1 MSAPQALLSRTHR
14 TDNEQPFSAEDLS
27 AIRLLTLPEL
37 GPPFDDD
44 PAARAVTA
52 PGAVTSL
59 ANPAGGV
66 AGATAP
72 HAGKRPGAQ
81 EAGPDGD
88 WARQF
93 ARLLTEALSGARPVR
108 QILPCTSDH
117 ARVQLRALM
126 PLFAGGQRPRLLRVI
141 ATRPARDVIEMTV
154 IAGLGTRIRALAVRL
169 QRADPAERPAWL
181 SPASSVT
188 QRQLSALP
196 TRTRSAQPGKAA
208 AATPRWV
215 CTDIE
220 AA

>member
-1 MSAPQALLSRTHR
+1 MPTPQAVRSRAADDR
-14 TDNEQPFSAEDLS
+14 PFAADDLS
-27 AIRLLTLPEL
+27 AIRLLALPEL

-44 PAARAVTA
+44 PVAARAAADTVATRHGA
-52 PGAVTSL
+52 PGS
-59 ANPAGGV
+59 
-66 AGATAP
+66 GAAALTPKQGASGTCAAP
-72 HAGKRPGAQ
+72 GLDA
-81 EAGPDGD
+81 DGD

-108 QILPCTSDH
+108 QILPCTSDR

-154 IAGLGTRIRALAVRL
+154 IAGLADRTRALAVRL
-169 QRADPAERPAWL
+169 QRADPAERPPAWL
-181 SPASSVT
+181 TPADPAG
-188 QRQLSALP
+188 QRQVSAL
-196 TRTRSAQPGKAA
+196 TARQAA
-208 AATPRWV
+208 PRWL

>member
-1 MSAPQALLSRTHR
+1 MPISQA
-14 TDNEQPFSAEDLS
+14 DDLS
-27 AIRLLTLPEL
+27 AIRLLELADL

-44 PAARAVTA
+44 PAATRAGADTVAARQDASGPGTAALAPRQNAPVA
-52 PGAVTSL
+52 PGLDA
-59 ANPAGGV
+59 
-66 AGATAP
+66 
-72 HAGKRPGAQ
+72 
-81 EAGPDGD
+81 DGD

-108 QILPCTSDH
+108 QILPCTSDR

-154 IAGLGTRIRALAVRL
+154 IAGLGARTRALAVRL
-169 QRADPAERPAWL
+169 QRADPAERPPAWL
-181 SPASSVT
+181 TPADPVGP
-188 QRQLSALP
+188 RQVSALP
-196 TRTRSAQPGKAA
+196 ARPAG
-208 AATPRWV
+208 PRWL